1 MKINEIFNLIANT
14 PGSNDK
20 KELLKENLNETIQQI
35 FIDTYDT
42 SKNYYVK
49 KFEVVKEGN
58 LTIDNDYIIF
68 HHLLELLSS
77 REVTG
82 NTAVLM
88 IQNTIEDFVKEDQDI
103 LIKILKRNLKIGIS
117 SENFNSIIGVENSI
131 KKFSVALA
139 NKLKDVKNVNIFD
152 GNWWVSR
159 KLDGCRCIA
168 IYDGIDVKFY
178 SRQGKEFKTLD
189 NLKLDIK
196 LLFKDE
202 KITVPYVLDGEI
214 CIVDENGD
222 EHFDKIMKEIT
233 RKNHTIERPYYQIF
247 DLLNYEEFA
256 NNRKS
261 PSFLYRY
268 VELVN
273 KFNKQQFHNI
283 TYVPQERITS
293 EDVYKKWQDCSREN
307 NWEGLMIR
315 KNVSYEG
322 KRTNNLLKIKEMDDA
337 EYVVK
342 DLVTGEM
349 TYNENG
355 SKNYNVVTAL
365 IIEHKENT
373 VQVGSG
379 LSKEQR
385 INWYN
390 DPSQII
396 GKTITVQY
404 FEETQ
409 DKNGKYSL
417 RFPTLKHVHKNG
429 REV

>member
-1 MKINEIFNLIANT
+1 MQRLKSKTKLHTIDTTDTIKAELLPQELT
-14 PGSNDK
+14 TDK

-49 KFEVVKEGN
+49 KFEVVKDGN
-58 LTIDNDYIIF
+58 LTIDTDYVIF

-88 IQNTIEDFVKEDQDI
+88 VQNTIEDFVKEDQDI
-103 LIKILKRNLKIGIS
+103 LIKILKRNLKIGVS

-273 KFNKQQFHNI
+273 KFNNQQFYNI
-283 TYVPQERITS
+283 TYVPQEQSNQELWIQARRFQRLWC
-293 EDVYKKWQDCSREN
+293 V
-307 NWEGLMIR
+307 L
-315 KNVSYEG
+315 
-322 KRTNNLLKIKEMDDA
+322 
-337 EYVVK
+337 
-342 DLVTGEM
+342 TG
-349 TYNENG
+349 
-355 SKNYNVVTAL
+355 
-365 IIEHKENT
+365 
-373 VQVGSG
+373 
-379 LSKEQR
+379 
-385 INWYN
+385 
-390 DPSQII
+390 
-396 GKTITVQY
+396 
-404 FEETQ
+404 
-409 DKNGKYSL
+409 
-417 RFPTLKHVHKNG
+417 
-429 REV
+429 